1 MFSTSVGDTSVPV
14 QVIMLLISV
23 HVVKSVRIHS
33 EKKSVVFL

>member
-14 QVIMLLISV
+14 QVIMLLIFV